1 MAIQWTLPSNRRELQ
16 RIFKL
21 SWRAQCRPHECK
33 GKYLVL
39 KKLLVNVTY
48 VKYYENKITDDCF
61 AFVFQRCAVDDDTY
75 SIVGNDS
82 FDVINEPQQTK
93 VPTPKVN
100 VNDNNVTSTHKKDA
114 VVAFNASRRLSCKWS
129 TGAGPR
135 IGCVRDYPEHLQSKA
150 LEQVHL
156 SPRPSSSRLNKFGPI
171 PSPRPSPKVRMSPRL
186 VYMGLPS
193 PRNPISTAS

>member
-1 MAIQWTLPSNRRELQ
+1 MQAIWPYSGHYHPTEEN
-16 RIFKL
+16 FKEFISFL
-21 SWRAQCRPHECK
+21 GEH
-33 GKYLVL
+33 
-39 KKLLVNVTY
+39 NVDLTN
-48 VKYYENKITDDCF
+48 VK
-61 AFVFQRCAVDDDTY
+61 RCAIDDDTC

-93 VPTPKVN
+93 VN
-100 VNDNNVTSTHKKDA
+100 VNDNNVTTTHKKDA
-114 VVAFNASRRLSCKWS
+114 LAAFNASRRLSCKWS

-156 SPRPSSSRLNKFGPI
+156 SPRPSSSRINKFGPI